1 MTKAICQQSL
11 KGHSLGKD
19 ECFESLNYWRDNSGR
34 SLFQT
39 RVIAALVLFFY
50 TF

>member
-1 MTKAICQQSL
+1 MTKAICRQPL
-11 KGHSLGKD
+11 KGHSLGKN
-19 ECFESLNYWRDNSGR
+19 EFYESLIYWRDNFGR

-39 RVIAALVLFFY
+39 RVIAALVLFSY